1 MFENKKVSQ
10 DSKDSMDSMDNLI
23 PDDEGACIQN
33 KDSAL

>member
-10 DSKDSMDSMDNLI
+10 DSKDSMDNLI
-23 PDDEGACIQN
+23 PDEEGSCIQN